1 MEYAL
6 NVINNIQQK
15 AISLAKELSADQL
28 NKIPAGFNNNIAWN
42 LGHLIVS
49 GYSLLFRTSGVQKDY
64 PIPFIE
70 KYGKGSAPVTP
81 TTPEELAEL
90 ENLSNQFTQII
101 SDGIRS
107 GIFENIQLFTTQTF
121 GVSVTTINELVTT
134 IALHDVQH
142 FEVMRNYK
150 RILQQEH
157 N

>member
-6 NVINNIQQK
+6 NVINSIRQK

-64 PIPFIE
+64 TIPFIE
-70 KYGKGSAPVTP
+70 KYGKGSAPITP
-81 TTPEELAEL
+81 TTPGELAEL
-90 ENLSNQFTQII
+90 ENLSNQFIPII
-101 SDGIRS
+101 SEGIKA
-107 GIFENIQLFTTQTF
+107 GIFKNIQPFTTQTF
-121 GVSVTTINELVTT
+121 GAPVNTIIELVTT
-134 IALHDVQH
+134 IALHDVLH